1 MTYAAP
7 EKTARGAK
15 LVIKKFKTVK
25 SVHNVL
31 EDITRTTFMEK
42 FLAIHG
48 GGKSG
53 ATTIENDHDFN
64 VAISA
69 LMKKKKDACAH
80 HFHTEAAD
88 QDQDEELAYGTK
100 TNNQICVTYTSL
112 SFSPSSEK
120 KGVAIQNVV
129 TSDRYVKTE
138 DAIEQPSSFLLS
150 IEALLTHPDYSP
162 HLFASQELTTALF
175 RNMLLLCVLFHFK
188 SCEERG
194 VMTCLVPVLAE
205 IATKTSTLVLENV
218 HDAAS
223 EIEHRTVIRHEYAH
237 SYSTV
242 YEFRS
247 DCTGITLQLTDD
259 YKKYLTATQQ
269 LIFPD
274 DMAMYKRF
282 LLCVPGAIA
291 SQLSRGSFL
300 LRLAARNNFQGQD
313 SRYNE

>member
-48 GGKSG
+48 CADQYSPGVHYGPGFKLSWTGSPGGKSG

-100 TNNQICVTYTSL
+100 APRFDTFSEVFFQYASGLPSCHLVKNPSCQTCTGSPIMKPLVDGTNNQICVTYTSL

-237 SYSTV
+237 SDISKHLL
-242 YEFRS
+242 F
-247 DCTGITLQLTDD
+247 
-259 YKKYLTATQQ
+259 LTA
-269 LIFPD
+269 
-274 DMAMYKRF
+274 
-282 LLCVPGAIA
+282 
-291 SQLSRGSFL
+291 
-300 LRLAARNNFQGQD
+300 
-313 SRYNE
+313 